1 MNIMERYVEQVKR
14 RKKIGCHSSKF
25 NMGIDMIFNVL
36 PKVNFEQ
43 IIYYFKDREVRRSQK
58 SNVLNNM
65 QIKVK
70 MKKLWSFKDNLV
82 ELKSHFRI

>member
-1 MNIMERYVEQVKR
+1 MERYVEQVKT

-58 SNVLNNM
+58 SNVLNNR

-70 MKKLWSFKDNLV
+70 RKK
-82 ELKSHFRI
+82 

>member
-1 MNIMERYVEQVKR
+1 MERYVEQVKT

>member
-1 MNIMERYVEQVKR
+1 MERYVEQVKR

-25 NMGIDMIFNVL
+25 NMGIDMIFDVL

-43 IIYYFKDREVRRSQK
+43 IIYHFKDQKVRKSQK

-65 QIKVK
+65 QIEVE
-70 MKKLWSFKDNLV
+70 MKKLWSFENNLV
-82 ELKSHFRI
+82 ELKNHFRI